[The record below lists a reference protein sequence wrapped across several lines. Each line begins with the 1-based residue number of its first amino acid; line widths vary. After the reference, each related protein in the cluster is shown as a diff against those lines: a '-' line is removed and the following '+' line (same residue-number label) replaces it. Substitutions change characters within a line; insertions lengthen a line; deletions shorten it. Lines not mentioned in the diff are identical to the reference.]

1 MVMAVEQYLRAVRS
15 LIDTLEVSVADA
27 LDMARVPDEM
37 RESVRVRY
45 EEETELPIRRANV
58 LSGTGGPRPWFQQW
72 DPSTG
77 YYWLRQR
84 EYLIDRLGWNQ
95 ADVGSLDDATDRI
108 LSHLEDARPSGPAEF
123 DVRGL
128 VMGYV
133 QSGKTANFCA
143 LAAKAA
149 DAGYKLV
156 IILSGLH
163 NSLRLQTQRR
173 IDRALGIDPTGVP
186 EPEPGRRW
194 IALTQRTL
202 HGDFR
207 AGSIDA
213 NVLQGNEHVLLIC
226 KKNQS
231 VLRRLTRWME
241 NRAPASLPVLIIDD
255 EADQASINTG
265 GNRPRTQED
274 SDLAPDD
281 LDNPQQT
288 DDELDPSVINGLIR
302 TLVRSFG
309 RVSYVAYTAT
319 PFANVLINHLAIDR
333 EVFQDLYPRD
343 FIVALPHP
351 NGYTGAERLFGRD
364 ALPGDYDGLAALDII
379 DLVPDHEVDLLTP
392 RGQDVDTYDPVVS
405 PSMRT
410 AFLDFVLATAAR
422 IHRAGTDVPAT
433 MLVHTHHRKPVQNRL
448 GERLRAFVSE
458 IRQSW
463 RYDRQSIRP
472 ELAARWNSAFRPVIS
487 SLNGTRDTLFE
498 SIEDQVDRF
507 FRDPV
512 PVLVF
517 NSDSTDVLDY
527 EGDPNLKSVVVGGN
541 RLSRGLT
548 LEGLLVSFYVR
559 RTEYFDTLM
568 QMGRWF
574 GYREQYVDLT
584 RIWTTGE
591 LSGWFRDLAL
601 AEEELRRE
609 IARYER
615 ENLTPLDF
623 GPRIRSHP
631 AMMITAQNKMGSAR
645 AVSQNYSGYMLQT
658 TAFRLEDRAWLQANL
673 DAARQ
678 LLADIGNSNHPASTA
693 SKPVWTD
700 VPWQTVDAFLSR
712 YRFDPR
718 GSHEIG
724 AIRQYLQVQARQDE
738 LVKWLIA
745 MPGLVAPDRTL
756 GAEPQLSVRGNPV
769 NRISR
774 TRLRNKPYDIGTLV
788 NPAILDGA
796 PRSGDEE
803 IGLTDE
809 QLAAARAE
817 ALADTDQ
824 RGRFPRALRR
834 QRSPRQGLLL
844 LYPISPAS
852 RPKAGTQSRLP
863 LFDSPDRDGVTVVG
877 IALVFPSSDSAATIE
892 YVVGSV
898 GSSQG
903 DDQ

>member
-1 MVMAVEQYLRAVRS
+1 VVNMVERYLRAVRS
-15 LIDTLEVSVADA
+15 LIDTLDVSIDDA
-27 LDMARVPDEM
+27 LVMARVPDEF
-37 RESVRVRY
+37 RALVRVRY
-45 EEETELPIRRANV
+45 EEETALPIRRANV
-58 LSGTGGPRPWFQQW
+58 LSGTGGPRSWFQQW

-95 ADVGSLDDATDRI
+95 ADIGSLDDATDQI
-108 LSHLEDARPSGPAEF
+108 LSHLEDSRPTGPDQF

-143 LAAKAA
+143 LVAKAA

-156 IILSGLH
+156 IVLSGIH

-173 IDRALGIDPTGVP
+173 INRALGLDPTGAP

-194 IALTQRTL
+194 IGLTTPAL

-207 AGSIDA
+207 AGTIDA
-213 NVLQGNEHVLLIC
+213 NVLQGNEHVLLVC
-226 KKNQS
+226 KKNAS
-231 VLRRLTRWME
+231 VLRRLTGWME

-265 GNRPRTQED
+265 GNRILVQEN

-281 LDNPQQT
+281 LDNPQEVE
-288 DDELDPSVINGLIR
+288 DELDPSVINGLIR
-302 TLVRSFG
+302 TLVRSFT

-333 EVFQDLYPRD
+333 DVYQDLYPRD
-343 FIVALPHP
+343 FIVALPRP

-364 ALPGDYDGLAALDII
+364 ALPGEHEGLPALDII
-379 DLVPDHEVDLLTP
+379 DLVPEHEADLLTP
-392 RGQDVDTYDPVVS
+392 RGQDVDTYDPVVY
-405 PSMRT
+405 PSMRL

-422 IHRAGTDVPAT
+422 IHRSGSDVPAT
-433 MLVHTHHRKPVQNRL
+433 MLVHTHHRKAVQNRL
-448 GERLRAFVSE
+448 GERLRSFVSE

-463 RYDRQSIRP
+463 RYDRRAIRP
-472 ELAARWNSAFRPVIS
+472 ELVQRWNNGFRPVIVS
-487 SLNGTRDTLFE
+487 VDIVRDVPFE
-498 SIEDQVDRF
+498 AIEDHVDRF

-512 PVLVF
+512 TVLVL
-517 NSDSTDVLDY
+517 NSDSTDELDY
-527 EGDPNLKSVVVGGN
+527 TADPNLKAVVVGGN

-559 RTEYFDTLM
+559 RTQYFDTLM

-574 GYREQYVDLT
+574 GFREHYVDLT
-584 RIWTTGE
+584 RIWTTEE

-631 AMMITAQNKMGSAR
+631 MMMITAQNKMGSAR
-645 AVSQNYSGYMLQT
+645 TVSQNYSGYMLQT
-658 TAFRLEDRAWLQANL
+658 TAFRLEDRTWLQHNL
-673 DAARQ
+673 DAASQ
-678 LLADIGNSNHPASTA
+678 LLLDIGNPNHPSSTL
-693 SKPVWTD
+693 SRPVWIA
-700 VPWQTVDAFLSR
+700 VPWQTVDAFLSQ

-718 GSHEIG
+718 GSHEMG
-724 AIRQYLQVQARQDE
+724 AIRQYLQAQARQDE
-738 LVKWLIA
+738 LVEWCIA
-745 MPGLVAPDRTL
+745 MPGLSAPDIHL
-756 GAEPQLSVRGNPV
+756 GTESQLSVHGVPA

-788 NPAILDGA
+788 NPATLGGTL
-796 PRSGDEE
+796 RSGDEE
-803 IGLTDE
+803 VGLTDE
-809 QLAAARAE
+809 QLAAARAGVDV
-817 ALADTDQ
+817 A
-824 RGRFPRALRR
+824 GSFPRALRQ
-834 QRSPRQGLLL
+834 QRSSRQGLLL
-844 LYPISPAS
+844 LYPISPES
-852 RPKAGTQSRLP
+852 RPRTGTQSRLP
-863 LFDSPDRDGVTVVG
+863 LFDDPARNGFTVVG
-877 IALVFPSSDSAATIE
+877 IAIVFPVSDSAATIE
-892 YVVGSV
+892 YIIGSI
-898 GSSQG
+898 GTPQEE
-903 DDQ
+903 DE

>member
-1 MVMAVEQYLRAVRS
+1 
-15 LIDTLEVSVADA
+15 
-27 LDMARVPDEM
+27 MARVPDNM
-37 RESVRVRY
+37 RESVRIRY
-45 EEETELPIRRANV
+45 EEETALPIRRANV
-58 LSGTGGPRPWFQQW
+58 LSGTGGSRPWFQQW
-72 DPSTG
+72 NPSTG

-84 EYLIDRLGWNQ
+84 EYLIDRLEWNQ

-108 LSHLEDARPSGPAEF
+108 LSHLEDPRPSGPAEF

-149 DAGYKLV
+149 DAGYKLI
-156 IILSGLH
+156 IILSGIH

-194 IALTQRTL
+194 IALTKRTL
-202 HGDFR
+202 NGDFR
-207 AGSIDA
+207 PGSIDA
-213 NVLQGNEHVLLIC
+213 NVLQGNEHVLLVC
-226 KKNQS
+226 KKNAS

-265 GNRPRTQED
+265 GNRPPAQED
-274 SDLAPDD
+274 SDLTPDD

-288 DDELDPSVINGLIR
+288 DDELNPSVINGLIR
-302 TLVRSFG
+302 TLVRSFR

-343 FIVALPHP
+343 FIVALPRP
-351 NGYTGAERLFGRD
+351 NGYTGAERLFGRE
-364 ALPGDYDGLAALDII
+364 ALPGEYDSLPALDII
-379 DLVPDHEVDLLTP
+379 DLIPEHEAELLTP
-392 RGQDVDTYDPVVS
+392 RGHEVSAYDPVIY
-405 PSMRT
+405 PSLRI
-410 AFLDFVLATAAR
+410 AFLDFVLATTAR
-422 IHRAGTDVPAT
+422 IHRSGTDVPAT
-433 MLVHTHHRKPVQNRL
+433 MLIHTHHRQPVQNRL
-448 GERLRAFVSE
+448 GELLRAFVSE

-463 RYDRQSIRP
+463 RYDRQAIRP
-472 ELAARWNSAFRPVIS
+472 ELVERWNTAFRPVIAS
-487 SLNGTRDTLFE
+487 VDITHDAPFE

-512 PVLVF
+512 PVLVL

-527 EGDPNLKSVVVGGN
+527 EADPNLKVVVVGGN

-559 RTEYFDTLM
+559 RTGYFDTLM

-584 RIWTTGE
+584 RIWTTKD

-645 AVSQNYSGYMLQT
+645 TVSQNYSGYMLQT
-658 TAFRLEDRAWLQANL
+658 TAFRLEDRAWLQSNL
-673 DAARQ
+673 DATRQ
-678 LLADIGNSNHPASTA
+678 LLADIGDPNHPEATA
-693 SKPVWTD
+693 SKPVWTK
-700 VPWQTVDAFLSR
+700 VPWQIVDAFLSR

-724 AIRQYLQVQARQDE
+724 AIRQYLQAQARQDE
-738 LVKWLIA
+738 LVEWLIA
-745 MPGLVAPDRTL
+745 MPGLSVPDPNL
-756 GAEPQLSVRGNPV
+756 GTEPLLSVRGTPA

-774 TRLRNKPYDIGTLV
+774 TRLENKPYDIGTLV
-788 NPAILDGA
+788 NPAALNNT

-817 ALADTDQ
+817 AVADADQ

-834 QRSPRQGLLL
+834 QRSARQGLLL
-844 LYPISPAS
+844 VYPISPAS
-852 RPKAGTQSRLP
+852 RPASRPRAGNQSRLS
-863 LFDSPDRDGVTVVG
+863 LFDDPERDGITVVG
-877 IALVFPSSDSAATIE
+877 IAIVFPSSDSAATIE

-898 GSSQG
+898 GSPAG
-903 DDQ
+903 DNQ

>member
-1 MVMAVEQYLRAVRS
+1 VTSLEQYLRAVRS
-15 LIDTLEVSVADA
+15 LIDTLNVGLPDA
-27 LDMARVPDEM
+27 LEMARVPEEM
-37 RESVRVRY
+37 REAVRIRY
-45 EEETELPIRRANV
+45 EEETALPIRRANV
-58 LSGTGGPRPWFQQW
+58 LSGTGGPRPWFEQW

-108 LSHLEDARPSGPAEF
+108 LSHLEDPRPTGTVEF

-156 IILSGLH
+156 IILSGIH

-173 IDRALGIDPTGVP
+173 IDRALGIDATGVP

-194 IALTQRTL
+194 IALTKRTL
-202 HGDFR
+202 HGDFH

-213 NVLQGNEHVLLIC
+213 NVLQGNEHVLVVC
-226 KKNQS
+226 KKNAS
-231 VLRRLTRWME
+231 VLRRLTNWME

-265 GNRPRTQED
+265 GNRPSVHED

-281 LDNPQQT
+281 VDNPQEA

-302 TLVRSFG
+302 MLARSFG

-333 EVFQDLYPRD
+333 DVFQDLYPRD
-343 FIVALPHP
+343 FIVALPRP
-351 NGYTGAERLFGRD
+351 NGYTGAERLFGRE
-364 ALPGDYDGLAALDII
+364 ALPGEHDGLVALDII
-379 DLVPDHEVDLLTP
+379 DLVPEHEADLLTP
-392 RGQDVDTYDPVVS
+392 RGHEVDTYDPVVCS
-405 PSMRT
+405 SMRT
-410 AFLDFVLATAAR
+410 AFFDFVLATAAR
-422 IHRAGTDVPAT
+422 SVRAEADVPAT
-433 MLVHTHHRKPVQNRL
+433 MLIHTHHRKSIQNRL
-448 GERLRAFVSE
+448 GDRLRAFVSE
-458 IRQSW
+458 IRQTW
-463 RYDRQSIRP
+463 RYDRDAIRP
-472 ELAARWNSAFRPVIS
+472 ELIARWNDAIRPAIVS
-487 SLNGTRDTLFE
+487 VDGTRDAAFA
-498 SIEDQVDRF
+498 SIEEQVDRF

-512 PVLVF
+512 PVLVL

-527 EGDPNLKSVVVGGN
+527 ETDPNLKAIVVGGN

-559 RTEYFDTLM
+559 RTQYFDALM

-574 GYREQYVDLT
+574 GYREPYVDLT
-584 RIWTTGE
+584 RIWTTVE

-645 AVSQNYSGYMLQT
+645 TVSQNYSGYMLQT
-658 TAFRLEDRAWLQANL
+658 TAFRLGDRAWLQANL

-678 LLADIGNSNHPASTA
+678 LLTDIHDPSHADSTP
-693 SKPVWTD
+693 SRPVWSGI
-700 VPWQTVDAFLSR
+700 PWQTVDGFLSR

-724 AIRQYLQVQARQDE
+724 AIRQYVQAQAKQDE
-738 LVKWLIA
+738 LVEWVIA
-745 MPGLVAPDRTL
+745 MPGLSRPDRRL
-756 GAEPQLSVRGNPV
+756 GTEPLLSVRGVPV
-769 NRISR
+769 NRIGR
-774 TRLRNKPYDIGTLV
+774 TRLKDKPYDIGSLV
-788 NPAILDGA
+788 NPATLDGG

-803 IGLTDE
+803 IGLTNE
-809 QLAAARAE
+809 QLAAARAA
-817 ALADTDQ
+817 ALIDTEQ

-834 QRSPRQGLLL
+834 QRSKRQGLLL
-844 LYPISPAS
+844 LYPISPNS
-852 RPKAGTQSRLP
+852 RPQAGAKDRLP
-863 LFDSPDRDGVTVVG
+863 LFEDPLRDGRTVLG
-877 IALVFPSSDSAATIE
+877 IALVFPRSDSAATIE

-898 GSSQG
+898 GSPQG
-903 DDQ
+903 DDG

>member
-1 MVMAVEQYLRAVRS
+1 MVERYLRAVRT
-15 LIDTLEVSVADA
+15 LIDTLSVPLSDA
-27 LDMARVPDEM
+27 LDMARVPAEL
-37 RESVRVRY
+37 REQVCVRY
-45 EEETELPIRRANV
+45 EEENALPIRRANV
-58 LSGTGGPRPWFQQW
+58 LSGTGGPRPWFEQW

-95 ADVGSLDDATDRI
+95 ADIGSLDDATDRI
-108 LSHLEDARPSGPAEF
+108 LSHLEDPRATGPAQF

-143 LAAKAA
+143 LSAKAA

-156 IILSGLH
+156 IILSGIH

-173 IDRALGIDPTGVP
+173 INRALGLDPTGVP
-186 EPEPGRRW
+186 EPEAGRRW
-194 IALTQRTL
+194 IGLTTPTL

-207 AGSIDA
+207 AGTIDA
-213 NVLQGNEHVLLIC
+213 NVLQGNEHVLLVC
-226 KKNQS
+226 KKNAS
-231 VLRRLTRWME
+231 VLRRLTRWLE
-241 NRAPASLPVLIIDD
+241 NRPPASLPVLIIDD

-265 GNRPRTQED
+265 GNRTPVQED
-274 SDLAPDD
+274 SDLALDD
-281 LDNPQQT
+281 LDNPQQVE
-288 DDELDPSVINGLIR
+288 DELDPSVINGLIR
-302 TLVRSFG
+302 TLVRSFN

-333 EVFQDLYPRD
+333 DVFQDLYPRD
-343 FIVALPHP
+343 FIVALPRP
-351 NGYTGAERLFGRD
+351 NGYTGAERLFGRE
-364 ALPGDYDGLAALDII
+364 ALPGEHDGQSALDII
-379 DLVPDHEVDLLTP
+379 DLVPEHEADMFTP
-392 RGQDVDTYDPVVS
+392 RGQDVEAYDPVIY

-410 AFLDFVLATAAR
+410 AFLDFVLAIAAR
-422 IHRAGTDVPAT
+422 IHRNGSDVPAT
-433 MLVHTHHRKPVQNRL
+433 MLIHTHHRRTVQNRL

-463 RYDRQSIRP
+463 RYDRQAIRP
-472 ELAARWNSAFRPVIS
+472 DLLARWNQAFRPVIAS
-487 SLNGTRDTLFE
+487 VDINRDAEFE
-498 SIEDQVDRF
+498 TIEDHVDRF

-512 PVLVF
+512 PVLVL
-517 NSDSTDVLDY
+517 NSDSTDQLDY
-527 EGDPNLKSVVVGGN
+527 ETDPNMKAVVVGGN

-574 GYREQYVDLT
+574 GYRENYVDLT
-584 RIWTTGE
+584 RIWTTAE

-645 AVSQNYSGYMLQT
+645 TVSQNYSGYMLQT
-658 TAFRLEDRAWLQANL
+658 TAFRLEDRGWLQSNL

-678 LLADIGNSNHPASTA
+678 LLAEIGNLGPSISTPACPA
-693 SKPVWTD
+693 WTD
-700 VPWQTVDAFLSR
+700 VPWQTVDGFLSR

-718 GSHEIG
+718 GSHEMG
-724 AIRQYLQVQARQDE
+724 AIRQYLQAQARQDE
-738 LVKWLIA
+738 LVEWIIA
-745 MPGLVAPDRTL
+745 VPGLAAPDNRL
-756 GAEPQLSVRGNPV
+756 GTEPLLSVRGVPA

-788 NPAILDGA
+788 NPATLDA
-796 PRSGDEE
+796 TPRSGDEE

-817 ALADTDQ
+817 ALADTDV

-834 QRSPRQGLLL
+834 QRSARQGLLL

-852 RPKAGTQSRLP
+852 QPRAGTESRLP
-863 LFDSPDRDGVTVVG
+863 LFDDPQRDGLTVVG
-877 IALVFPSSDSAATIE
+877 IALVFPSSESAATIE

-898 GSSQG
+898 GTPQG
-903 DDQ
+903 DGQ

>member
-1 MVMAVEQYLRAVRS
+1 MVEQYLRAVRS
-15 LIDTLEVSVADA
+15 LIDSLGVSLGDA
-27 LDMARVPDEM
+27 IDMARVPVTIRDQ
-37 RESVRVRY
+37 VRVRY
-45 EEETELPIRRANV
+45 EEETALPIRRANV

-84 EYLIDRLGWNQ
+84 TYLIDRLGWNQ
-95 ADVGSLDDATDRI
+95 ADIGSLDDATDRI
-108 LSHLEDARPSGPAEF
+108 LSHLEDARPQGPAQF

-156 IILSGLH
+156 IILSGIH

-173 IDRALGIDPTGVP
+173 INRALGLDPTGVA
-186 EPEPGRRW
+186 EPEPGWRW
-194 IALTQRTL
+194 IGLTTSGI

-207 AGSIDA
+207 PGTINA
-213 NVLQGNEHVLLIC
+213 NVLQGNEHVLMVC
-226 KKNQS
+226 KKNAS
-231 VLRRLTRWME
+231 VLRRLTGWIE

-265 GNRPRTQED
+265 GNRRPVQEE

-281 LDNPQQT
+281 VDNPQQAEE
-288 DDELDPSVINGLIR
+288 ELDPSVINGLIR
-302 TLVRSFG
+302 TLVQSFR
-309 RVSYVAYTAT
+309 RVSYIAYTAT

-333 EVFQDLYPRD
+333 DVFQDLYPRD
-343 FIVALPHP
+343 FIVALPRP
-351 NGYTGAERLFGRD
+351 NGYTGAERLFGRE
-364 ALPGDYDGLAALDII
+364 ALPGEHEGQPGLDII
-379 DLVPDHEVDLLTP
+379 DLVPDHEAELLTP
-392 RGQDVDTYDPVVS
+392 RGEDVDTYDPVIC
-405 PSMRT
+405 PSMRA
-410 AFLDFVLATAAR
+410 AFMDFVLATSAR
-422 IHRAGTDVPAT
+422 IQRSASDVPAT
-433 MLVHTHHRKPVQNRL
+433 MLIHTHHRKSVQNRL

-463 RYDRQSIRP
+463 RYDRVAIRP
-472 ELAARWNSAFRPVIS
+472 ELEQRWNEQFRPVIVS
-487 SLNGTRDTLFE
+487 VDASRDVSFDA
-498 SIEDQVDRF
+498 IEEHIDRF

-512 PVLVF
+512 PVLVL
-517 NSDSTDVLDY
+517 NSDSTDELDY
-527 EGDPNLKSVVVGGN
+527 DADPFIKGIVVGGN

-548 LEGLLVSFYVR
+548 LEGLLVSYYIR
-559 RTEYFDTLM
+559 RTECFDTLM

-584 RIWTTGE
+584 RIWTTAE

-609 IARYER
+609 IVRYER

-623 GPRIRSHP
+623 GPRIRAHP

-645 AVSQNYSGYMLQT
+645 TISQNYSGYLLQT
-658 TAFRLEDRAWLQANL
+658 TAFRLDDRPWLQSNL
-673 DAARQ
+673 EAARQ
-678 LLADIGNSNHPASTA
+678 LLADIGNPNHPSTTPTR
-693 SKPVWTD
+693 PVWSD
-700 VPWQTVDAFLSR
+700 VPWQTIETFLSR

-718 GSHEIG
+718 GSHEMG
-724 AIRQYLQVQARQDE
+724 AIRQYLQTQARQEE
-738 LVKWLIA
+738 LVEWTVSV
-745 MPGLVAPDRTL
+745 PGLARRDEQL
-756 GAEPQLSVRGNPV
+756 GIEPLLSVRGHAI

-788 NPAILDGA
+788 NPATLGGT
-796 PRSGDEE
+796 PGSGDEE
-803 IGLTDE
+803 VGLTGD
-809 QLAAARAE
+809 QLARARATADE
-817 ALADTDQ
+817 A
-824 RGRFPRALRR
+824 GSFPRALRR
-834 QRSPRQGLLL
+834 QRSSRQGLLL
-844 LYPISPAS
+844 LYPISPTS
-852 RPKAGTQSRLP
+852 RPRAGTQSRLP
-863 LFDSPDRDGVTVVG
+863 LFDDPARDGVTVIG
-877 IALVFPSSDSAATIE
+877 MAMVFPSSDSAATIE

-898 GSSQG
+898 GAPEG

>member
-1 MVMAVEQYLRAVRS
+1 MVNMVDRYLRAVRS
-15 LIDTLEVSVADA
+15 LIDTLGVPLADA
-27 LDMARVPDEM
+27 LEMARVPDDLS
-37 RESVRVRY
+37 ESVRVRY
-45 EEETELPIRRANV
+45 EEESALPIRRANV
-58 LSGTGGPRPWFQQW
+58 LSGTGGPRQWFQEW
-72 DPSTG
+72 NPSTG
-77 YYWLRQR
+77 YYWLKQR
-84 EYLIDRLGWNQ
+84 EYLMDRLGWNQ

-108 LSHLEDARPSGPAEF
+108 LSHLEDPRPDGPAEF

-156 IILSGLH
+156 IILSGIH

-173 IDRALGIDPTGVP
+173 IDRALGIDPTGVS
-186 EPEPGRRW
+186 EPAPGRRW

-213 NVLQGNEHVLLIC
+213 NVLQGNEHVLLVC
-226 KKNQS
+226 KKNAS

-265 GNRPRTQED
+265 GNRPPAQED

-281 LDNPQQT
+281 LDDPQQT
-288 DDELDPSVINGLIR
+288 DDELDPSVINGLVR
-302 TLVRSFG
+302 TLVRSFA

-343 FIVALPHP
+343 FIVALPRP
-351 NGYTGAERLFGRD
+351 NGYTGAERLFGRE
-364 ALPGDYDGLAALDII
+364 AMPGEHDGLPALDII
-379 DLVPDHEVDLLTP
+379 DLVPEHEADLLTP
-392 RGQDVDTYDPVVS
+392 RGQDVDLYDPVVY
-405 PSMRT
+405 PSLRT
-410 AFLDFVLATAAR
+410 AFLDFVLATAGR
-422 IHRAGTDVPAT
+422 LHRSGTDVSAT
-433 MLVHTHHRKPVQNRL
+433 MLIHTHHRKPVQNRL
-448 GERLRAFVSE
+448 GERLHEFVSE
-458 IRQSW
+458 VRQCW
-463 RYDRQSIRP
+463 RYDRQAIRP
-472 ELAARWNSAFRPVIS
+472 ELIERWNRAFRPVIVS
-487 SLNGTRDTLFE
+487 VDATRDVRFE
-498 SIEDQVDRF
+498 SIEEEVDRF

-512 PVLVF
+512 PVLVL
-517 NSDSTDVLDY
+517 NSDSADFLDY
-527 EGDPNLKSVVVGGN
+527 EADPNLKAVVVGGN

-548 LEGLLVSFYVR
+548 LEGLLVSYYVR

-574 GYREQYVDLT
+574 GYREQYVDLA
-584 RIWTTGE
+584 RIWTTEE
-591 LSGWFRDLAL
+591 LAGWFRDLAF

-631 AMMITAQNKMGSAR
+631 AMMITARNKMGSAR
-645 AVSQNYSGYMLQT
+645 TISQNYSGYMLQT
-658 TAFRLEDRAWLQANL
+658 TAFRLDDRAWLQSNL

-678 LLADIGNSNHPASTA
+678 LLAELGDPNHPESTA

-712 YRFDPR
+712 YQFDPR
-718 GSHEIG
+718 GSHEIA
-724 AIRQYLQVQARQDE
+724 AIRQYLQAQARQDE
-738 LVKWLIA
+738 LVEWLIA
-745 MPGLVAPDRTL
+745 MPNLLAADTSLGTEPSLSVL
-756 GAEPQLSVRGNPV
+756 GAPA
-769 NRISR
+769 NRMSR
-774 TRLRNKPYDIGTLV
+774 TRLQNKPYDIGTLV
-788 NPAILDGA
+788 NPATLDGA
-796 PRSGDEE
+796 LRSGDEE
-803 IGLTDE
+803 IGFTDQ

-817 ALADTDQ
+817 ALTDTDQ

-834 QRSPRQGLLL
+834 QRSARQGLLL

-852 RPKAGTQSRLP
+852 RPRLGIQSRLP
-863 LFDSPDRDGVTVVG
+863 LFENPERDGVTVVG
-877 IALVFPSSDSAATIE
+877 IALVFPSSASAATIE

-898 GSSQG
+898 GSSRG
-903 DDQ
+903 DDE

>member
-1 MVMAVEQYLRAVRS
+1 MVERYLRAVRS
-15 LIDTLEVSVADA
+15 LIDTLQVPLAEA
-27 LDMARVPDEM
+27 LDMARVPAEH
-37 RESVRVRY
+37 RETVRVRY
-45 EEETELPIRRANV
+45 EEETALPIRRANV

-84 EYLIDRLGWNQ
+84 EYLIDHLGWNQ

-108 LSHLEDARPSGPAEF
+108 LSHLEDPRPTGPAQF

-156 IILSGLH
+156 IILSGIH
-163 NSLRLQTQRR
+163 NSLRLQTQIR
-173 IDRALGIDPTGVP
+173 INRALGLDPSGVP

-194 IALTQRTL
+194 IGLTTPTL

-207 AGSIDA
+207 AGTIDA
-213 NVLQGNEHVLLIC
+213 NVLQGNEHVLVVC
-226 KKNQS
+226 KKNAS
-231 VLRRLTRWME
+231 VLRRLTRWIE

-265 GNRPRTQED
+265 GNRAPVQED

-281 LDNPQQT
+281 LDDPQQME
-288 DDELDPSVINGLIR
+288 DELNPSVINGLVR
-302 TLVRSFG
+302 TLVRSFS
-309 RVSYVAYTAT
+309 RVSYIAYTAT

-343 FIVALPHP
+343 FIVALPRP
-351 NGYTGAERLFGRD
+351 NNYTGAERLFGRE
-364 ALPGDYDGLAALDII
+364 ALPGEHEGQAGLDII
-379 DLVPDHEVDLLTP
+379 DLIPDHEADLLTP
-392 RGQDVDTYDPVVS
+392 RGQDVATYDPVIH

-410 AFLDFVLATAAR
+410 ALLDFVLATAAR
-422 IHRAGTDVPAT
+422 IHRTGNDVPAT
-433 MLVHTHHRKPVQNRL
+433 MLIHTHHRKPVQNLL
-448 GERLRAFVSE
+448 GGRLREFVSE
-458 IRQSW
+458 IRQLW
-463 RYDRQSIRP
+463 RYDRQNIRP
-472 ELAARWNSAFRPVIS
+472 ELVERWDTDFRPVIAAVDI
-487 SLNGTRDTLFE
+487 NRDVSFDA
-498 SIEDQVDRF
+498 IEEQVDRF

-512 PVLVF
+512 PVLVL
-517 NSDSTDVLDY
+517 NSDSTDILDY
-527 EGDPNLKSVVVGGN
+527 EADPNLKAVVVGGN

-574 GYREQYVDLT
+574 GYREPYVDLT
-584 RIWTTGE
+584 RIWTSGE

-645 AVSQNYSGYMLQT
+645 TVSQNYSGYMLQT
-658 TAFRLEDRAWLQANL
+658 TAFRLDNRAWLESNL

-678 LLADIGNSNHPASTA
+678 LLADVGDPNHPDSTGTR
-693 SKPVWTD
+693 PVWGD
-700 VPWQTVDAFLSR
+700 VAWQTVDAFLSR

-718 GSHEIG
+718 GSHEID
-724 AIRQYLQVQARQDE
+724 AIRQYLQAQARQDE
-738 LVKWLIA
+738 LVEWIIA
-745 MPGLVAPDRTL
+745 MPGLAAPDAVL
-756 GAEPQLSVRGNPV
+756 GTEPALAVRGTPA

-788 NPAILDGA
+788 NPATAGA
-796 PRSGDEE
+796 APGTGDEE
-803 IGLTDE
+803 IGLTPE
-809 QLAAARAE
+809 QLAAARAGIEE
-817 ALADTDQ
+817 A
-824 RGRFPRALRR
+824 GSFPRALRR
-834 QRSPRQGLLL
+834 QRSSRQGLLL
-844 LYPISPAS
+844 LYPISPHS
-852 RPKAGTQSRLP
+852 RPRTGAQSRLP
-863 LFDSPDRDGVTVVG
+863 LFDDPDRDGVTVVG
-877 IALVFPSSDSAATIE
+877 LALVFPVSDSAATIE

-898 GSSQG
+898 GTPEG
-903 DDQ
+903 DEQ

>member
-1 MVMAVEQYLRAVRS
+1 MVIMVEQYLRAVRS
-15 LIDTLEVSVADA
+15 LIDSLNVSITDA
-27 LDMARVPDEM
+27 IEMARVPGEI
-37 RESVRVRY
+37 REQVRVRY
-45 EEETELPIRRANV
+45 EEETALPIRRANV

-84 EYLIDRLGWNQ
+84 AYLVDRSGWNQ

-108 LSHLEDARPSGPAEF
+108 LSHLEDPRPQGPGQF

-156 IILSGLH
+156 IILSGVH

-173 IDRALGIDPTGVP
+173 INRALGLDPTGVP
-186 EPEPGRRW
+186 EPEPGWRW
-194 IALTQRTL
+194 IGLTTPAL

-207 AGSIDA
+207 PGTIDA
-213 NVLQGNEHVLLIC
+213 NVLQGNEHVLMVC
-226 KKNQS
+226 KKNKS
-231 VLRRLTRWME
+231 VLQRLTRWIE

-265 GNRPRTQED
+265 GNRRPVRDE
-274 SDLAPDD
+274 SDLSPDD
-281 LDNPQQT
+281 LDNLEHVE
-288 DDELDPSVINGLIR
+288 DELDPSVINGLVR
-302 TLVRSFG
+302 TLVQSFR
-309 RVSYVAYTAT
+309 RVSYIAYTAT

-333 EVFQDLYPRD
+333 DVFRDLYPRD
-343 FIVALPHP
+343 FIVALPRP
-351 NGYTGAERLFGRD
+351 NGYTGAEQLFGREP
-364 ALPGDYDGLAALDII
+364 LPGEHDGQPGLDII
-379 DLVPDHEVDLLTP
+379 ELVPEHEADLLTP
-392 RGQDVDTYDPVVS
+392 RGGEVDTYDPVIC

-422 IHRAGTDVPAT
+422 SQRSGTDIPAT
-433 MLVHTHHRKPVQNRL
+433 MLIHTHHRKPVQNRL
-448 GERLRAFVSE
+448 GEHLRGFVSE

-463 RYDRQSIRP
+463 RYDRASIRP
-472 ELAARWNSAFRPVIS
+472 ELEDRWNRGFRPVIAS
-487 SLNGTRDTLFE
+487 VDISRDVSFDT
-498 SIEDQVDRF
+498 IEEHVDRF

-512 PVLVF
+512 PVLVL
-517 NSDSTDVLDY
+517 NSDSTDELDY
-527 EGDPNLKSVVVGGN
+527 EADPNLKAVVVGGN

-548 LEGLLVSFYVR
+548 LEGLLVSFYLR
-559 RTEYFDTLM
+559 RTECFDTLM

-584 RIWTTGE
+584 RIWTTAE

-609 IARYER
+609 ITRYER

-645 AVSQNYSGYMLQT
+645 MVSQNYSGYLLQT
-658 TAFRLEDRAWLQANL
+658 TAFRLEDRAWLESNL
-673 DAARQ
+673 DAAHQ
-678 LLADIGNSNHPASTA
+678 LLADIGQPNHPSATA
-693 SKPVWTD
+693 AVPVWAD

-718 GSHEIG
+718 GSHEMG
-724 AIRQYLQVQARQDE
+724 AIRQYLQAQARQDE
-738 LVKWLIA
+738 LIEWFIA
-745 MPGLVAPDRTL
+745 MPGLSSRDDQL
-756 GAEPQLSVRGNPV
+756 GTEPALSVRGTAI
-769 NRISR
+769 NRIGR
-774 TRLRNKPYDIGTLV
+774 TRLRDKPYDIGTLV
-788 NPAILDGA
+788 NPATLGGT
-796 PRSGDEE
+796 PGSGDEE
-803 IGLTDE
+803 IGLTDP
-809 QLAAARAE
+809 QLAAARATV
-817 ALADTDQ
+817 DKV
-824 RGRFPRALRR
+824 GSFPDALRR
-834 QRSPRQGLLL
+834 QRNPRQALLL
-844 LYPISPAS
+844 LYPISPNS
-852 RPKAGTQSRLP
+852 RPRIGTQSRLP
-863 LFDSPDRDGVTVVG
+863 LFDDPVRDGVTVVG
-877 IALVFPSSDSAATIE
+877 MAMVFPASESAATIE
-892 YVVGSV
+892 YVVGSI
-898 GSSQG
+898 GTLQG